1 MNDLN
6 SIRLKLDVIQGQRA
20 KINEIFFIGDKKIKD
35 KKLLEIIASEE
46 HKFWKFISQK
56 VYLNEDIVKLD
67 TRLLENY
74 YKNQGY
80 YDVEVLNSFAELND
94 QGFI

>member
-1 MNDLN
+1 M
-6 SIRLKLDVIQGQRA
+6 
-20 KINEIFFIGDKKIKD
+20 
-35 KKLLEIIASEE
+35 LEIIASEE

-94 QGFI
+94 QASFKLVFNINAGEKYFLMNLV

>member
-1 MNDLN
+1 MKYFLL
-6 SIRLKLDVIQGQRA
+6 S
-20 KINEIFFIGDKKIKD
+20 DKKIKD

-74 YKNQGY
+74 YRIKVN
-80 YDVEVLNSFAELND
+80 YDVEVLNSFAELSD
-94 QGFI
+94 QDHLN